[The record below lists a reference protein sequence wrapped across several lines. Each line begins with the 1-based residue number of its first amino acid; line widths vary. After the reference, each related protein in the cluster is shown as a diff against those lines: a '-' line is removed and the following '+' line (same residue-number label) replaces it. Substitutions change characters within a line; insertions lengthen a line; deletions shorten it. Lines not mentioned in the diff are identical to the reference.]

1 MSFSTRWRSLC
12 LFALLSL
19 SPPAPLGGQGDRSR
33 DVSKVLVL
41 QGVASG
47 PSRELLDGFRRRFTE
62 LGRKV
67 DVVVV
72 EADNAAAVAGQR
84 NAGGA
89 LNLVLALGARASALA
104 VSDFR
109 NTPTVGAMLARES
122 ALPDGSGAA
131 AIVLEFPLDLEL
143 EWVQRVLP
151 HAHRIGVLYGSD
163 DNARLVVRAR
173 DIARTLGLE
182 LVARRVNSPADIPAA
197 LAAIAGSADVLWGIP
212 DDVVLNAETA
222 KAVLL
227 STLRSKI
234 PLVGLSAQWVRAGAI
249 FALDRDYADLGAQTA
264 DVAARILDGTS
275 PRAVGTVRPR
285 KILYSVNARSAEL
298 MRITL
303 GSELLRG
310 ATEVVR

>member
-1 MSFSTRWRSLC
+1 MSFSTRCRSLC
-12 LFALLSL
+12 QFALLSL
-19 SPPAPLGGQGDRSR
+19 SPLAMLGGQGDKSR
-33 DVSKVLVL
+33 DVNRIVVL

-47 PSRELLDGFRRRFTE
+47 PSRELLDGFRRRFAE
-62 LGRKV
+62 LGRRV

-89 LNLVLALGARASALA
+89 PSLVLALGARASALA
-104 VSDFR
+104 NSDFR
-109 NTPTVGAMLARES
+109 TTPTIGAMLARES
-122 ALPDGSGAA
+122 ALPDGSAAA

-143 EWVQRVLP
+143 EWLQRVLP
-151 HAHRIGVLYGSD
+151 NAHRIGVLYGTD

-173 DIARTLGLE
+173 DIARSLGLE
-182 LVARRVNSPADIPAA
+182 LVARRVNSPSDIPAA

-222 KAVLL
+222 KSVLL

-285 KILYSVNARSAEL
+285 KMLYSVNTRSAEL
-298 MRITL
+298 MRLTL
-303 GSELLRG
+303 SSELVRG